1 MRNLI
6 WILLVFFTLQA
17 CEKNS
22 ETYKINV
29 DLDGSAGKW
38 VRLLAMVDRN
48 YVTYDS
54 AFSESG
60 SPVVLSRGV
69 DGVTTMYLTLEDA
82 RGSIKMLVDNSNYK
96 VTGSMEDYRITT
108 NSKPQNDLNEYN
120 ENFRSI
126 DDRITGLLAILRKGP
141 DPENKEE
148 YQNARQEYFD
158 LYDERDRLD
167 SIYIQ
172 ENPSSF
178 ASVLALRSTFY
189 LLDNDQLEAALTR
202 LDAPLRQMEEYK
214 YMQGKLERMNAVA
227 VGKEYA
233 DFGMKTPEGD
243 TLKISDVQNGNVLMI
258 DFWAS
263 WCSPCREANP
273 ELVEIYNEYHGSG
286 FDIIGVSLDRDS
298 ASWVKAIADDHL
310 VWHQI
315 SDLKYWNSEGAVLYG
330 VPAIPH
336 TVLIDRNGVIAATKL
351 HGDELR
357 DAIESL
363 L

>member
-1 MRNLI
+1 MRNFI
-6 WILLVFFTLQA
+6 WILLAIITLQA
-17 CEKNS
+17 CNENG
-22 ETYKINV
+22 EAYKIKV

-38 VRLLAMVDRN
+38 VRLLAREDRK

-54 AFSESG
+54 AFSDSG

-69 DGVTTMYLTLEDA
+69 EGVTTMYLTLEDA
-82 RGSIKMLVDNSNYK
+82 GSTIQMLVDNSNYN
-96 VTGSMEDYRITT
+96 VTGTLEDYRITT
-108 NSKPQNDLNEYN
+108 NSKPQSDLNEYN
-120 ENFRSI
+120 EKFRPI
-126 DDRITGLLAILRKGP
+126 NDKINELLAVLRKGP
-141 DPENKEE
+141 DPENREE
-148 YQNARQEYFD
+148 YENLRQEYSD
-158 LYDERDRLD
+158 LYDQRDRMD
-167 SIYIQ
+167 SVYIQ

-189 LLDNDQLEAALTR
+189 LLDNDQLETALTR
-202 LDAPLRQMEEYK
+202 LDEPLRQMEEYQ
-214 YMQGKLERMNAVA
+214 YMQGKLDRMNAVA
-227 VGKEYA
+227 VGKNYT
-233 DFGMKTPEGD
+233 DFGMKTPKGD
-243 TLKISDVQNGNVLMI
+243 ILNISDVHNGNVLMI

-263 WCSPCREANP
+263 WCPPCREANP
-273 ELVEIYNEYHGSG
+273 ELVEIYNEYHDSG

-310 VWHQI
+310 AWHQI
-315 SDLKYWNSEGAVLYG
+315 SDLKYWNSKGAVLYG

-336 TVLIDRNGVIAATKL
+336 TVLIDRNGIIAGTKL